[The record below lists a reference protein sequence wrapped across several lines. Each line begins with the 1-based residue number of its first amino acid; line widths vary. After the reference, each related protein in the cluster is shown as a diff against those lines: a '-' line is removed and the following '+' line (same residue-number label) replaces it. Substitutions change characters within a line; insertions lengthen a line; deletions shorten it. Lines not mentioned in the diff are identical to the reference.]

1 MPRLTDAFL
10 GLNLGAAA
18 ALFALGL
25 FALASRESLLRIF
38 LGLEVMGK
46 GATLAIIT
54 AGFALGQPWTSQALA
69 VTAIAIEVVVIAV
82 ALAMAVR
89 WHALTGS
96 LAAPGT
102 DGARPEGD

>member
-1 MPRLTDAFL
+1 VRHLTDAFV

-18 ALFALGL
+18 CLFALGL

-54 AGFALGQPWTSQALA
+54 AAMA

-89 WHALTGS
+89 WHALKGS

-102 DGARPEGD
+102 EAPQPQGD